1 MVNPVSYL
9 CHLDTSAQKTDLVNL
24 LERKL
29 KDNIFLAVSV
39 LLCLFIL
46 AEVNYPQLAPQSELA
61 LFAMFGLIVIF
72 LNYPIHQRFGEAGEP
87 KLAVKSAGR
96 RAFQLLDIVLIG
108 AVIVCFGYVVNQ
120 TEPVFQ
126 RFWLD
131 GKPLGER
138 AGAELQL
145 DYIIGGFGL
154 VLVLEATRRSI
165 GMTLPLLSLTFL
177 LYASFGQFMPDW
189 LFPHR
194 GYSIQRIVSQTFLHS
209 QGTFGIALRVMFTY
223 VFLFVLFGAFLERTG
238 ATGYVLDLARRV
250 FGSSV
255 GAPAKVAVLSSGMMG
270 SLSGSAVA
278 NTATTGTF
286 TIPLMKRSGFQPA
299 IAGGIEAAAS
309 SGGALVPPIMG
320 AAAYMMLEIVE
331 PPVTYLEIIKAAL
344 LPAILYYTGMLCMVH
359 FSAKLASGKLA
370 IEKSAKLA
378 SGKLAIEKS
387 AKLASGKLA
396 IEKSAKLASGKLA
409 TEKSPKSSSH
419 APSAVHD
426 PDEPHGDG
434 QGTGRRKTLT
444 LQGGIFLAA
453 FVTLI
458 GFLLMGA
465 TAFRAVSWSLL
476 VIIAISLLGFLGR
489 KVWRRDSTTETR
501 IGVPDLLKG
510 VDFLISP
517 CKRAAQSGVSL
528 IAAAACVGIILG
540 VVTLTGI
547 GGKLPSTLL
556 PLAATNLMLA
566 LFFLMISTIVLGMG
580 LPSSVCY
587 LLMAILV
594 GPVLLD
600 LGIVPLAAHFFIF
613 YFGMMSMVTPP
624 VALAAYAASAIA
636 GSGVMAT
643 GFAAFRFAL
652 VGFALPYA
660 FVLRPALLWLSADGG
675 TPEVWVVFGNF
686 SLTLVG
692 TVILAAAIAGYIFN
706 RLSLLRRC
714 GLFIAA
720 FILFFAPTGMQFA
733 WIHGIAVIASAA
745 IFYYSW
751 QKKETPHEK
760 SD

>member
-1 MVNPVSYL
+1 MEVQTRRGWVTQ
-9 CHLDTSAQKTDLVNL
+9 HLQKSKSVNL
-24 LERKL
+24 LRQKL
-29 KDNIFLAVSV
+29 KNNIFLVVSV

-46 AEVNYPQLAPQSELA
+46 AEVNYPHLAPQSELA
-61 LFAMFGLIVIF
+61 LFAMFGLIVVF
-72 LNYPIHQRFGEAGEP
+72 LRYPIHSRFAENP
-87 KLAVKSAGR
+87 V
-96 RAFQLLDIVLIG
+96 FQTLDVALIG
-108 AVIVCFGYVVNQ
+108 SVIACFGYVVTQ

-126 RFWLD
+126 GFWLD
-131 GKPLGER
+131 GKSLGDR
-138 AGAELQL
+138 AGAELLL
-145 DYIIGGFGL
+145 DYIVGGVGL

-165 GMTLPLLSLTFL
+165 GVTLPLLSLAFL
-177 LYASFGQFMPDW
+177 LYAGFGQFMPDG

-223 VFLFVLFGAFLERTG
+223 VFLFVLFGTLLERTG
-238 ATGYVLDLARRV
+238 ATSYVLDLARRV
-250 FGSSV
+250 FGASA

-286 TIPLMKRSGFQPA
+286 TIPLMQRAGFQPT

-331 PPVTYLEIIKAAL
+331 PAVTYLEIIRAAL

-359 FSAKLASGKLA
+359 FSARELAK
-370 IEKSAKLA
+370 EKSAKSSKHTPGA
-378 SGKLAIEKS
+378 VHNSEEAVDDEQAEKRGKL
-387 AKLASGKLA
+387 
-396 IEKSAKLASGKLA
+396 
-409 TEKSPKSSSH
+409 
-419 APSAVHD
+419 
-426 PDEPHGDG
+426 
-434 QGTGRRKTLT
+434 LT
-444 LQGGIFLAA
+444 LQGFIFFAA

-458 GFLLMGA
+458 GVLLIGA

-476 VIIAISLLGFLGR
+476 IVIVISLLGYLI
-489 KVWRRDSTTETR
+489 RRIRGQPSTTET
-501 IGVPDLLKG
+501 GVGASDLRQG
-510 VDFLISP
+510 VNFLISP
-517 CKRAAQSGVSL
+517 CERAAQSGVSL

-547 GGKLPSTLL
+547 GSKLPSTLL

-566 LFFLMISTIVLGMG
+566 LFFLMISTIILGMG

-600 LGIVPLAAHFFIF
+600 LGVVPLAAHFFIF

-624 VALAAYAASAIA
+624 VALAAYAAAAIA
-636 GSGVMAT
+636 GSGIMAT

-660 FVLRPALLWLSADGG
+660 FVLRPALLWLDSDGG
-675 TPEVWVVFGNF
+675 TPELWAVLGNF

-692 TVILAAAIAGYIFN
+692 TVIFAAAIAGYIFN
-706 RLSLLRRC
+706 KLSLWTRC
-714 GLFIAA
+714 
-720 FILFFAPTGMQFA
+720 ILFAAALALFFVPTDIQFI
-733 WIHGIAVIASAA
+733 WIHGIVILASFA
-745 IFYYSW
+745 IFYYNW
-751 QKKETPHEK
+751 REKEAHYEK
-760 SD
+760 PS

>member
-1 MVNPVSYL
+1 M
-9 CHLDTSAQKTDLVNL
+9 
-24 LERKL
+24 
-29 KDNIFLAVSV
+29 KDKIFLAVSV

-46 AEVNYPQLAPQSELA
+46 AEVNYPQLAPQTELA
-61 LFAMFGLIVIF
+61 LFAMFGLIVVF
-72 LNYPIHQRFGEAGEP
+72 LNYPIHQS
-87 KLAVKSAGR
+87 LADR
-96 RAFQLLDIVLIG
+96 RVFRLLDVVLIG
-108 AVIVCFGYVVNQ
+108 GIIVCFGYVVIQ

-126 RFWLD
+126 GFWLD

-145 DYIIGGFGL
+145 DYIIGGIGL
-154 VLVLEATRRSI
+154 VLILEATRRSI

-177 LYASFGQFMPDW
+177 LYAGFGQFMPDW

-194 GYSIQRIVSQTFLHS
+194 GYSVQRIISQTFLHS
-209 QGTFGIALRVMFTY
+209 QGAFGIALRVMFTY
-223 VFLFVLFGAFLERTG
+223 VFLFVLFGTLLERTG
-238 ATGYVLDLARRV
+238 ATGYVLNLARRV

-286 TIPLMKRSGFQPA
+286 TIPLMTRSGFQPA
-299 IAGGIEAAAS
+299 MAGGIEAAAS

-331 PPVTYLEIIKAAL
+331 PAVTYLEIIKAAL

-359 FSAKLASGKLA
+359 FAAKNSRHTVEEAWGS
-370 IEKSAKLA
+370 E
-378 SGKLAIEKS
+378 
-387 AKLASGKLA
+387 
-396 IEKSAKLASGKLA
+396 
-409 TEKSPKSSSH
+409 
-419 APSAVHD
+419 
-426 PDEPHGDG
+426 PDEVNSGE
-434 QGTGRRKTLT
+434 QETERRKIVTV
-444 LQGGIFLAA
+444 QGGIFLAA

-476 VIIAISLLGFLGR
+476 VVVAISLLNFLGR
-489 KVWRRDSTTETR
+489 RIAKRDSTAHTR
-501 IGVPDLLKG
+501 IGISDLPKA
-510 VDFLISP
+510 VDFLVSP

-566 LFFLMISTIVLGMG
+566 LFFLMISTIILGMG

-600 LGIVPLAAHFFIF
+600 LGVVPLAAHFFIF

-636 GSGVMAT
+636 SSGVMAT
-643 GFAAFRFAL
+643 AFTAFRFAL

-660 FVLRPALLWLSADGG
+660 FVLRPALLWLHPDGG
-675 TPEVWVVFGNF
+675 APEVWTVLGTF
-686 SLTLVG
+686 SLTFVG
-692 TVILAAAIAGYIFN
+692 TVIFAAAIAGYLFS
-706 RLSLLRRC
+706 RLSLSVR
-714 GLFIAA
+714 GILFIAA
-720 FILFFAPTGMQFA
+720 AILFFAPISIQFA
-733 WIHGIAVIASAA
+733 WIHGIVIVASAA
-745 IFYYSW
+745 VFYYNW
-751 QKKETPHEK
+751 QQKEIRHET
-760 SD
+760 SN

>member
-1 MVNPVSYL
+1 ME
-9 CHLDTSAQKTDLVNL
+9 QKVKNI
-24 LERKL
+24 
-29 KDNIFLAVSV
+29 IFLTVSV
-39 LLCLFIL
+39 LLCFFIL
-46 AEVNYPQLAPQSELA
+46 AEVNYPQLAPQTELA
-61 LFAMFGLIVIF
+61 LFAMFGLIVVF
-72 LNYPIHQRFGEAGEP
+72 LNYPGHQRFAGH
-87 KLAVKSAGR
+87 
-96 RAFQLLDIVLIG
+96 RAFQLLDVLLIG
-108 AVIVCFGYVVNQ
+108 GVIVCFGYVVVQ

-126 RFWLD
+126 GFWLD

-138 AGAELQL
+138 AGAELRL
-145 DYIIGGFGL
+145 DYIVGGFGL
-154 VLVLEATRRSI
+154 ILILEATRRSI

-194 GYSIQRIVSQTFLHS
+194 GYSIQRIISQTFLHS
-209 QGTFGIALRVMFTY
+209 QGAFGIALRVMFTY
-223 VFLFVLFGAFLERTG
+223 VFLFVLFGTLLERTG
-238 ATGYVLDLARRV
+238 ATGYVLNLARHL

-286 TIPLMKRSGFQPA
+286 TIPLMKRSGFPSA
-299 IAGGIEAAAS
+299 MAGGIEAAAS

-331 PPVTYLEIIKAAL
+331 PAVTYLEIIKAAL

-370 IEKSAKLA
+370 MEKSAKLA
-378 SGKLAIEKS
+378 SGKLAMEKS
-387 AKLASGKLA
+387 AKLASGKLTM
-396 IEKSAKLASGKLA
+396 EKSGGSGKH
-409 TEKSPKSSSH
+409 TQDV
-419 APSAVHD
+419 VHS
-426 PDEPHGDG
+426 PDEAYGDE
-434 QGTGRRKTLT
+434 QETEDKKILT
-444 LQGGIFLAA
+444 VQGGIFLSA

-476 VIIAISLLGFLGR
+476 VVVAISLLNYLGR
-489 KVWRRDSTTETR
+489 RIGKRDATTETR
-501 IGVPDLLKG
+501 VGVSDLLSG

-566 LFFLMISTIVLGMG
+566 LFFLMVSTIILGMG

-600 LGIVPLAAHFFIF
+600 LGVVPLAAHFFIF

-636 GSGVMAT
+636 GSGVMTT

-660 FVLRPALLWLSADGG
+660 FVLRPALLWLRPDGG
-675 TPEVWVVFGNF
+675 TPEVWTVLGNF

-692 TVILAAAIAGYIFN
+692 TIVFAAAIAGSLFN
-706 RLSLLRRC
+706 KLSLSAR
-714 GLFIAA
+714 GMLFIAA
-720 FILFFAPTGMQFA
+720 FILFFAPTGIQFV
-733 WIHGIAVIASAA
+733 WIHGIVVVASAA
-745 IFYYSW
+745 IFYYNW
-751 QKKETPHEK
+751 QKKETLHETPN
-760 SD
+760 